1 MEVILVTHSLIYQ
14 PRRIKIISILFF
26 ITLIMFFSKC
36 SSNSKLRYENHD
48 LQKELVEKDSINT
61 LNEGTIRI
69 LTDSIKDLNF
79 KTAVD
84 KGSSLEGKH
93 DIEIKLMKCEKDNLR
108 IINENNNYRRENINL
123 KAKIK
128 QLEKQIKSE

>member
-1 MEVILVTHSLIYQ
+1 MKEFLNKLKTPTKIL
-14 PRRIKIISILFF
+14 SILFF
-26 ITLIMFFSKC
+26 VLLIMFFSKC
-36 SSNSKLRYENHD
+36 SSNSKLRYENND
-48 LQKELVEKDSINT
+48 LQKELVEKDSINK
-61 LNEGTIRI
+61 LNESSIRI
-69 LTDSIKDLNF
+69 LTDSIKDLNL

-84 KGSSLEGKH
+84 KGSSLESKH

-108 IINENNNYRRENINL
+108 IINENNNYRRENVNL

>member
-1 MEVILVTHSLIYQ
+1 MKEFLNKLKT
-14 PRRIKIISILFF
+14 PTKIISILFF

>member
-1 MEVILVTHSLIYQ
+1 MKEFLNKLKT
-14 PRRIKIISILFF
+14 PTKIISILFF

-36 SSNSKLRYENHD
+36 SSNSKLRYENND
-48 LQKELVEKDSINT
+48 LQKELVEKDSINK
-61 LNEGTIRI
+61 LNESSIRI
-69 LTDSIKDLNF
+69 LTDSIKDLNL